1 MTKEA
6 FKPYTPENEEK
17 AESLAPPVFTA
28 EEWRERIIALLLRQ
42 APYLIQEQLIRQ
54 TDDELLQNLVRTAV
68 TITMP
73 SQDTATINRN
83 LEPYPN
89 LPSTPRYPRDYTI
102 DYTLNRPVDY
112 RIWTSSGTSSQDQP
126 IMDTYGHIRG

>member
-1 MTKEA
+1 MSKEA
-6 FKPYTPENEEK
+6 FKPYTPESEK
-17 AESLAPPVFTA
+17 IAESLAPPVFTA
-28 EEWRERIIALLLRQ
+28 EEWRERIIALVLRQ
-42 APYLIQEQLIRQ
+42 APYLLQEQLIRQ

-73 SQDTATINRN
+73 SQDTVTINRN

-89 LPSTPRYPRDYTI
+89 FPGVLEHPLNLPV
-102 DYTLNRPVDY
+102 NY
-112 RIWTSSGTSSQDQP
+112 RTWTSSGTSPQDQP